1 MNSENVSYSKRE
13 TYKAYTMFKTEKIT
27 HKIILWEESRGR
39 FLERTS
45 LVWYNIPILVPYG
58 PPSEMYL
65 CSIIDIEYEI
75 KVDLYLLYQCT
86 I

>member
-27 HKIILWEESRGR
+27 HKIILWEESRGKFR
-39 FLERTS
+39 DGAS
-45 LVWYNIPILVPYG
+45 LVWYNVPIVVPNG
-58 PPSEMYL
+58 PPSEL
-65 CSIIDIEYEI
+65 PHCSIIDIEYEI